1 MRVRLP
7 LRLAVGRLL
16 LDGAPRTACDV
27 CAALEPEYA
36 GERQINAANIEAQL
50 QALKGVGI
58 VTVCNESDQGVA
70 YGITP
75 DGRQRVLRNL

>member
-16 LDGAPRTACDV
+16 LDGTPRTASEV
-27 CAALEPEYA
+27 RAALEPSYA
-36 GERQINAANIEAQL
+36 GERQINTENIEGQL

-58 VTVCNESDQGVA
+58 VTICSESDQGIA